1 MSWGGVW
8 NLRYNGQNQKRFLD
22 LCKIVIPNYQRRF
35 EVLDENEIEAVKR
48 ISWYSADKD
57 LAEIMKLLGE
67 NDSIDVI
74 IDGETHP
81 YDENEEELPFEKQSF
96 KIEDGK
102 VVMLTDYEDLDR
114 YTDDE
119 LGMIEYVESDLKDY
133 ASFLV
138 NEFGIRDEDGKII
151 GLEESAKE
159 ILDKFF
165 TDLEKSGEIK
175 ELDEI
180 RNGIEDIS
188 WLNEQYEYYKENNN
202 ESKKELPPIL
212 SGMSKSDIQAL
223 RRSRNISRVM

>member
-119 LGMIEYVESDLKDY
+119 LGMIKYVESDLKDY

-151 GLEESAKE
+151 GFEESAKE

-202 ESKKELPPIL
+202 GSKKELLPIL

-223 RRSRNISRVM
+223 RRNRNISRVM

>member
-151 GLEESAKE
+151 GFEESAKE

-202 ESKKELPPIL
+202 DSKKELPPIL

-223 RRSRNISRVM
+223 RRNRNISRVM

>member
-8 NLRYNGQNQKRFLD
+8 NLRYNGQNPKRFLD

-151 GLEESAKE
+151 GLEESVKE

-165 TDLEKSGEIK
+165 TDLEKAGEIK

-180 RNGIEDIS
+180 RNGIKDTS

-202 ESKKELPPIL
+202 ESKKELPLIF

-223 RRSRNISRVM
+223 RRNRNISRVM

>member
-151 GLEESAKE
+151 GLEETAKE

-180 RNGIEDIS
+180 RNGIKDTS

-202 ESKKELPPIL
+202 EPKKELPPIL

-223 RRSRNISRVM
+223 RRNRNISRVM

>member
-8 NLRYNGQNQKRFLD
+8 NLRYNGQNPKRFTD
-22 LCKIVIPNYQRRF
+22 LCKIIIPNYQRRF
-35 EVLDENEIEAVKR
+35 EILEENEIEAVKR

-57 LAEIMKLLGE
+57 IAEIMKLLGE

-151 GLEESAKE
+151 GLEETAKE

-175 ELDEI
+175 ELDEL
-180 RNGIEDIS
+180 RNGIEDLS

-202 ESKKELPPIL
+202 EPKKELPSIL

>member
-8 NLRYNGQNQKRFLD
+8 NLRYNGQNPKRFLD

-151 GLEESAKE
+151 GLEESVKE

-165 TDLEKSGEIK
+165 TDLEKAGEIK

-180 RNGIEDIS
+180 RNGIKDTS

-202 ESKKELPPIL
+202 GSKKELPPIL

-223 RRSRNISRVM
+223 RRNRNISRVM

>member
-8 NLRYNGQNQKRFLD
+8 NLRYKGQNPKRFLD

-151 GLEESAKE
+151 GFEESAKE

-202 ESKKELPPIL
+202 DSKKELPPIL

-223 RRSRNISRVM
+223 RRNRNISRVM

>member
-8 NLRYNGQNQKRFLD
+8 NLRYNGQNPKRFLD

-151 GLEESAKE
+151 GLEETAKE

-212 SGMSKSDIQAL
+212 SRMSKSDIQAL

>member
-8 NLRYNGQNQKRFLD
+8 NLRYNGQNPKRFTD
-22 LCKIVIPNYQRRF
+22 LCKIIIPNYQRRF

-151 GLEESAKE
+151 GFEESAKE

-223 RRSRNISRVM
+223 RRNRNISRVM

>member
-151 GLEESAKE
+151 GFEESAKE

-165 TDLEKSGEIK
+165 TDLEKAGEIK

-180 RNGIEDIS
+180 RNGIKDTS

-202 ESKKELPPIL
+202 ESKKELPLIF

-223 RRSRNISRVM
+223 RRNRNISRVM

>member
-8 NLRYNGQNQKRFLD
+8 NLRYNGQNPKRFLD

-114 YTDDE
+114 YKDDE

-133 ASFLV
+133 TSFLV

-165 TDLEKSGEIK
+165 TDLEKAGEIK

-180 RNGIEDIS
+180 RNGIKDTS

-202 ESKKELPPIL
+202 EPKKELPPIL

-223 RRSRNISRVM
+223 RRNRNISRVM

>member
-151 GLEESAKE
+151 GFEESAKE

-165 TDLEKSGEIK
+165 TDLEKAGEIK

-180 RNGIEDIS
+180 RNGIKDTS

-202 ESKKELPPIL
+202 EPKKELPPIL

-223 RRSRNISRVM
+223 RRNRNISRVM

>member
-8 NLRYNGQNQKRFLD
+8 NLRYKGQNPKRFLD

-119 LGMIEYVESDLKDY
+119 LGMIEYVESDLKDS

-151 GLEESAKE
+151 GFEESAKE

-202 ESKKELPPIL
+202 DSKKELPPIL

-223 RRSRNISRVM
+223 RRNRNISRVM

>member
-57 LAEIMKLLGE
+57 IAEIMKLLGE

-114 YTDDE
+114 YKDDE

-133 ASFLV
+133 TSFLV

-165 TDLEKSGEIK
+165 TDLEKAGEIK

-180 RNGIEDIS
+180 RNGIKDTS

-202 ESKKELPPIL
+202 EPKKELPPIL

-223 RRSRNISRVM
+223 RRNRNISRVM

>member
-151 GLEESAKE
+151 GFEESAKE

-223 RRSRNISRVM
+223 RRNRNISRVM

>member
-8 NLRYNGQNQKRFLD
+8 NLRYNGQNPKRFLD

-151 GLEESAKE
+151 GFEESAKE

-202 ESKKELPPIL
+202 DSKKELPPIL

-223 RRSRNISRVM
+223 RRNRNISRVM

>member
-8 NLRYNGQNQKRFLD
+8 NLRYNGQNPKRFTD
-22 LCKIVIPNYQRRF
+22 LCKIIIPNYQRRF
-35 EVLDENEIEAVKR
+35 EILEENEIEAVKR

-57 LAEIMKLLGE
+57 IAEIMKLLGE

-114 YTDDE
+114 YKDDE

-133 ASFLV
+133 TSFLV

-165 TDLEKSGEIK
+165 TDLEKAGEIK

-180 RNGIEDIS
+180 RNGIKDTS
-188 WLNEQYEYYKENNN
+188 WLNEQYEYYKENYN
-202 ESKKELPPIL
+202 EPKKELPPIL

-223 RRSRNISRVM
+223 RRNRNISRVM

>member
-8 NLRYNGQNQKRFLD
+8 NLRYNGQNPKRFLD

-151 GLEESAKE
+151 GFEESAKE

-223 RRSRNISRVM
+223 RRNRNISRVM

>member
-35 EVLDENEIEAVKR
+35 EDLDENEIEAVKR

-151 GLEESAKE
+151 GLEETAKE

-165 TDLEKSGEIK
+165 TDLEKAGEIK

-223 RRSRNISRVM
+223 RRNRNISRVM